1 MPLLLAAGFAVGLL
15 VAIVGFMALGTYND
29 VVALIQRDAGGN
41 AAEVIDQVAFNV
53 RVRQELRRLARTM
66 TAQGRMARWILTMLP
81 IALFFLLVMIN
92 KQYVSPLWTTT
103 YGIMALIISAIMVT
117 IGSQIIKRIVDIKV

>member
-1 MPLLLAAGFAVGLL
+1 MKRMNNKDLDQ
-15 VAIVGFMALGTYND
+15 VA
-29 VVALIQRDAGGN
+29 VVALIPRDAGGN

-66 TAQGRMARWILTMLP
+66 TAQGRMARWILTALP
-81 IALFFLLVMIN
+81 IALFILLFMMN
-92 KQYVSPLWTTT
+92 KEYLSPLWETTF
-103 YGIMALIISAIMVT
+103 GIMALILSAIMVT